1 MPYLVPVP
9 VSSTGTVSTPRQ
21 HSCLEIVEENVYNIF
36 SKLRMSE
43 QLKRIE
49 NQSEKSKKDS
59 W

>member
-1 MPYLVPVP
+1 MPYLVLVP
-9 VSSTGTVSTPRQ
+9 VSSTGTVSAPRQ

-43 QLKRIE
+43 QLKIIE